1 MYKRAGLKHLCRLME
16 HLVVP
21 IIKQYGRS
29 MQSDLGELWSMGWPS
44 NVLYD
49 MGVTYQQLKERGLN
63 PAIMQHFNFS
73 LLNESYVNHVCRRSH
88 SAGNAGGFG
97 ERASGRTNSG

>member
-1 MYKRAGLKHLCRLME
+1 ME

-29 MQSDLGELWSMGWPS
+29 MQSDLGELWSDMQSDLGELWSMGWPS

-49 MGVTYQQLKERGLN
+49 MGITYQQLKERGLN
-63 PAIMQHFNFS
+63 AALQ
-73 LLNESYVNHVCRRSH
+73 L
-88 SAGNAGGFG
+88 
-97 ERASGRTNSG
+97 

>member
-1 MYKRAGLKHLCRLME
+1 M
-16 HLVVP
+16 P

-49 MGVTYQQLKERGLN
+49 MGITYQQLKERGLN
-63 PAIMQHFNFS
+63 AALQ
-73 LLNESYVNHVCRRSH
+73 L
-88 SAGNAGGFG
+88 
-97 ERASGRTNSG
+97 